1 MNKNRFAKRVAVAAG
16 FFFLCAVPGLAR
28 AQSSPPTPAP
38 TPHKTLP
45 VARPKRDTRPTD
57 DFAGLQYTDE
67 QRARIDQ
74 IHQDLK
80 VRMDAVVKDEKL
92 AAEQRD
98 AMVAGVPAYGAQPG
112 FQGAND
118 AAAERSSQEGAS
130 PARGRARG
138 AEEAV
143 SAKVKIGRLWI
154 SPEKLTGPL

>member
-98 AMVAGVPAYGAQPG
+98 AMVEGYQRMERSQVFKVLTTQQQKEVLKRVRARH
-112 FQGAND
+112 
-118 AAAERSSQEGAS
+118 AAEQEEQKKQS
-130 PARGRARG
+130 PPR
-138 AEEAV
+138 
-143 SAKVKIGRLWI
+143 
-154 SPEKLTGPL
+154 